1 MRRIVVHRPGGFDK
15 LRLETEPDP
24 VPGPGTVHVTT
35 RSIGV
40 NYADCVVRMGLYSSA
55 REFVGFPITPGFE
68 FSGVVAE
75 VGAGVTDFRP
85 GDTVM
90 GVTQFGAY
98 ASAVVVPQEQL
109 VRLPPELG
117 MVEAGGFS
125 VAFLTAWYAVLEL
138 CRLSPGDRVLVHSAA
153 GGVGSAIVKLAR
165 AAGCEVLGVVG
176 APHKVDVARAAG
188 ATAVVDKSG
197 EDLWAAAKSFAP
209 TGFRAVFDANGAA
222 TLAESYRHLAPRG
235 RLIVYG
241 FHSLMSRGGLPNPFR
256 LLAGYLKT
264 PRFHPMKMVDRNV
277 GVLAFNLSYLF
288 GELPLFH
295 QAMEDLFEKLRAGVI
310 RPSPVTEFPLERVA
324 DAHRA
329 LQSASTVGK
338 LVLIP

>member
-1 MRRIVVHRPGGFDK
+1 TAHNLANISIRGAKFSSFPQTILRFPRAPPEGERTRKGDRTQRPTTSHTDCHGPARDDKRPRMRRIVVHRPGGFDK

-176 APHKVDVARAAG
+176 APHKVDVA
-188 ATAVVDKSG
+188 
-197 EDLWAAAKSFAP
+197 
-209 TGFRAVFDANGAA
+209 
-222 TLAESYRHLAPRG
+222 
-235 RLIVYG
+235 
-241 FHSLMSRGGLPNPFR
+241 
-256 LLAGYLKT
+256 
-264 PRFHPMKMVDRNV
+264 
-277 GVLAFNLSYLF
+277 
-288 GELPLFH
+288 
-295 QAMEDLFEKLRAGVI
+295 
-310 RPSPVTEFPLERVA
+310 
-324 DAHRA
+324 
-329 LQSASTVGK
+329 
-338 LVLIP
+338 